1 MYPIQAALAAY
12 HLADLQRE
20 ANRNQ
25 LAKEAQRARTAEAT
39 FGHYPPGGGP
49 GPRRS
54 IARLVAGASRRAAET
69 ARWLDPSV
77 DVGRVRRTS
86 QLPGC

>member
-1 MYPIQAALAAY
+1 MYPIQAALAAQ

-20 ANRNQ
+20 ANRNH
-25 LAKEAQRARTAEAT
+25 LAKEARQARLAEAS
-39 FGHYPPGGGP
+39 FGHHAPGGGP
-49 GPRRS
+49 DPRKS
-54 IARLVAGASRRAAET
+54 LARLVAGVSRRAAST

-77 DVGRVRRTS
+77 EVGRGRRAS

>member
-1 MYPIQAALAAY
+1 MYPIQAAIAAQ

-20 ANRNQ
+20 AQRNH
-25 LAKEAQRARTAEAT
+25 LAKEARRARIAEAS
-39 FGHYPPGGGP
+39 FGHQPPTGGAE
-49 GPRRS
+49 PRRS
-54 IARLVAGASRRAAET
+54 LARLVAGVSRRAADT

-77 DVGRVRRTS
+77 EVGRARRAS